1 MSVFGTK
8 QTFQPYPRMQSH
20 VPDEAFEV
28 VHKQFLEKEIVD
40 LTATVGRAI
49 AFRVPPQ
56 VESKMAAA
64 YSQPIRFN
72 PFAYRFQRC
81 T

>member
-40 LTATVGRAI
+40 LTATVVARL
-49 AFRVPPQ
+49 RSHRK
-56 VESKMAAA
+56 SKANG
-64 YSQPIRFN
+64 SGI
-72 PFAYRFQRC
+72 
-81 T
+81 